1 MRQGQSERTQPP
13 MRKAPPCRPC
23 FSEPIDPELEAL
35 FHELSL
41 TLFALMD
48 PADADIL
55 ARAELGQQTAAQIAS
70 RIGCSTTEATRRLAH
85 ARRCFC
91 RLAAKSLACGP

>member
-1 MRQGQSERTQPP
+1 MRQGQNQHTQPP
-13 MRKAPPCRPC
+13 SHEAPPCRPC
-23 FSEPIDPELEAL
+23 FSEPIDPELAAL

-55 ARAELGQQTAAQIAS
+55 ARAEIRHQTAAQIAS
-70 RIGCSTTEATRRLAH
+70 RIGCSNTEASRRLAH